1 MKSDQMP
8 LEEVTRLASGRKLP
22 AGEEARRLAKEEGKQ
37 LARDEEEK
45 LTRNEVERE
54 EAERMAKRKD

>member
-1 MKSDQMP
+1 MA
-8 LEEVTRLASGRKLP
+8 RLP
-22 AGEEARRLAKEEGKQ
+22 GEEAQRLAKEEGKQ

-54 EAERMAKRKD
+54 EAERMAKIKDWSDLLQKLQTNR